1 MKATRL
7 EAFSDGVIAIIITIM
22 VLELKVPHDTSLG
35 SLLEMWPVFFSYA
48 LSFITV
54 AIYWMNHHHL
64 IHMVRRIDSGVMW
77 ANMGFLFVLSLLPFA
92 TAYLGENHGA
102 RIAVALYGVV
112 TTACG
117 VAYYCLRFAVACQS
131 HDEPR
136 LQELHRRMLKKNR
149 LAFFIHV
156 VAVALV
162 FVSTWLSL
170 AILMLPAAMYF
181 IPDRQVEKLV
191 GEMEAD

>member
-1 MKATRL
+1 MKTTRL

-102 RIAVALYGVV
+102 RLAVAVYGLV

-117 VAYYCLRFAVACQS
+117 IAYYALRHAVACQTR
-131 HDEPR
+131 DEPK
-136 LQELHRRMLKKNR
+136 LQELHRCMLRKNR
-149 LAFFIHV
+149 LAAGIHLL
-156 VAVALV
+156 AVSLV

-181 IPDRQVEKLV
+181 IPDKQVEKLI
-191 GEMEAD
+191 GETE